1 MNKLIVLFVI
11 FALTSCSPVETPEE
25 NLELRCLG
33 GKIPRDQSDGIPAN
47 YSVKD
52 YESKGA
58 PVSQFGGIPVDVSER
73 EDADLTPAQIAR
85 QQMAE
90 CPEGY
95 VYYEI
100 GATAPFTGVALK
112 YHENGIIWLRNSY
125 KKGRREGISESY
137 YENGQLNVRSSHK
150 DGNRDGLYEKYYRN
164 GRFGSKSCHQ
174 NGSEV
179 SMFYCD
185 K

>member
-1 MNKLIVLFVI
+1 MNKLLVLFVI
-11 FALTSCSPVETPEE
+11 FALTSCSPVEIPEE
-25 NLELRCLG
+25 NLELRCLR
-33 GKIPRDQSDGIPAN
+33 GKIPIATL
-47 YSVKD
+47 
-52 YESKGA
+52 SKLLDENRNA
-58 PVSQFGGIPVDVSER
+58 IKAVQ
-73 EDADLTPAQIAR
+73 QIEAEK
-85 QQMAE
+85 AE

-100 GATAPFTGVALK
+100 GATAPFTGVALE

-179 SMFYCD
+179 SIFYCD